1 MKESPFGPPP
11 SSAKDTI
18 MITTED
24 IKALLSVPLVYSPT
38 VREALQE
45 LLERREKDP
54 KPKPV
59 KCPVDD
65 ETIGML
71 IEYAEGDGLDN
82 TALALRELLEYRR
95 LTRRTHYQEGDFITN
110 GAASQALVAT
120 RCQQIVGWDMHN
132 QRDCCL
138 IPLSSFAHLHH
149 D

>member
-95 LTRRTHYQEGDFITN
+95 LTRRTHYQEGDYYVSTE
-110 GAASQALVAT
+110 GDQAF
-120 RCQQIVGWDMHN
+120 RCQILVDFPVYPHTP
-132 QRDCCL
+132 CL
-138 IPLSSFAHLHH
+138 IPLSNFAHLHN

>member
-1 MKESPFGPPP
+1 
-11 SSAKDTI
+11 
-18 MITTED
+18 MITNETLKNLTEATD
-24 IKALLSVPLVYSPT
+24 FAFVP
-38 VREALQE
+38 EMAKE

-54 KPKPV
+54 KPKP
-59 KCPVDD
+59 KSMKSPMSD
-65 ETIGML
+65 EDL
-71 IEYAEGDGLDN
+71 EDGLKDYAVYRVSN
-82 TALALRELLEYRR
+82 IQAVFRELLEYRR

-138 IPLSSFAHLHH
+138 IPLSNFAHLHN